1 MPFVLKLLFWS
12 VRSLT
17 RSRRALILE
26 NLALRQQLAIAVRSG
41 RRPKL
46 VAVDRAFWT
55 ALRQVWTDWSSSLA
69 IVKPATV
76 VAWHRRAYRAY
87 WRHRCRKPGRPRTD
101 EQLRDVIARMVRENG
116 WGAPRIHGELLKLGF
131 RVSERTVSRYVQAFR
146 PRTPAGTS
154 WKTFLDDHREVLAA
168 IDDFFTVPTVTFRL
182 LYVLFVI
189 QHHRRQIV
197 HVNVTQH
204 STSAWV
210 RQQLR
215 EAFPFDQRLRYLL
228 MDHDSIFSAAVAQA
242 VTGMEIQ
249 PLRASVQSPWQNGVA
264 ERWVGTCRREL
275 LDHLI
280 VFDEAHLRRLLFE
293 FLDYYHND
301 RIHLSLGKDA
311 PRGRPVCAAML
322 PTAQVTSLR
331 RVGGLHHRYEW
342 REAA

>member
-1 MPFVLKLLFWS
+1 MLVVLKLLLWS

-46 VAVDRAFWT
+46 VAVDRAFWI

-76 VAWHRRAYRAY
+76 VAWHRRAYRGY

-101 EQLRDVIARMVRENG
+101 EQLREVIARMVRENG
-116 WGAPRIHGELLKLGF
+116 WGAPRIHGELRKLGF
-131 RVSERTVSRYVQAFR
+131 RVSERTVSRYVRAFR
-146 PRTPAGTS
+146 PRAPAGTS
-154 WKTFLDDHREVLAA
+154 WKTFLDNHREVLAA
-168 IDDFFTVPTVTFRL
+168 MDFFTVPTVTFRML
-182 LYVLFVI
+182 SVLFVI
-189 QHHRRQIV
+189 QHHRRTIV
-197 HVNVTQH
+197 HVNVTPH
-204 STSAWV
+204 PTSAWV

-215 EAFPFDQRLRYLL
+215 EAFPFDQRPGYLL
-228 MDHDSIFSAAVAQA
+228 MDHDSIFSAEVARA
-242 VTGMEIQ
+242 LMGMQIE
-249 PLRASVQSPWQNGVA
+249 PLRTGFQSPWQNGVA

-275 LDHLI
+275 LDHVI

-293 FLDYYHND
+293 FREYYHTD
-301 RIHLSLGKDA
+301 RTHLSLGKDT
-311 PRGRPVCAAML
+311 PRGRPVCAAL
-322 PTAQVTSLR
+322 SPTAHVTSLPR
-331 RVGGLHHRYEW
+331 IGGLHHRYEW